1 MFVRWGW
8 WAVPLLGKSCFDL
21 HKWNYEIH
29 SYWVAVCWSKDEG
42 SIPLPSSDKM
52 QLWTN
57 LEWMF
62 DLESICYPWA
72 KSVVFGVFLWKWE
85 KVLESYK
92 DRGEGNNCFIQFIQ
106 LVTDLTGLHWKGAHC
121 ITIMGQA
128 SRGYPNDRVP
138 LQNVVRFPIFSMRK
152 LSPFWNEWFL
162 PCSVSLQIQSVRPSV
177 IISILEVR
185 GNRFSTETCS
195 TSFKASG

>member
-1 MFVRWGW
+1 MNQFGMNVWPWEYLLSLSKICCLWGFFMEM
-8 WAVPLLGKSCFDL
+8 GK
-21 HKWNYEIH
+21 
-29 SYWVAVCWSKDEG
+29 G
-42 SIPLPSSDKM
+42 
-52 QLWTN
+52 
-57 LEWMF
+57 
-62 DLESICYPWA
+62 
-72 KSVVFGVFLWKWE
+72 FGVLQRPW
-85 KVLESYK
+85 
-92 DRGEGNNCFIQFIQ
+92 RGKQLFYSIYSAGN
-106 LVTDLTGLHWKGAHC
+106 TDLTGLHWKGAHC